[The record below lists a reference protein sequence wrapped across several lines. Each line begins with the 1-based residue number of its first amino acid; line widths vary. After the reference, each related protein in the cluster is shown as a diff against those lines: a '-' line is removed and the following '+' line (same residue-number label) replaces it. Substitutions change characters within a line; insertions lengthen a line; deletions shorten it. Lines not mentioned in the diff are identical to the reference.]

1 MFLVVVLSQRHIQQK
16 NCLAEFNQPKE
27 LWEIKN
33 HCCFKLLSFEGC
45 LLGNNGQL
53 KCILASTPAPLSL
66 LKVLPRKKD
75 VPKILGIRETRQR
88 SPTMAYIFFVNLLFV
103 WHTALGPFTFWLYTV
118 PWYHPSSLSIA
129 VVWMGVTSGLGMW
142 FRPKQWYVIQS
153 EPTWCNLGLLLGQL
167 KEMWTW
173 AVKMELLAAILLLQ
187 ETEKRDEE
195 RKTKSWYFLSLLI
208 PGSVIPLESLLLWA
222 YKIPVC
228 LHQDNVSGF
237 PSLVIH
243 QVYTD
248 VLI

>member
-1 MFLVVVLSQRHIQQK
+1 MRVVCWVTMDNWNVFWQVLQHLCHCWKFSQERRMFQRYWASLKHNEGHQQW
-16 NCLAEFNQPKE
+16 P
-27 LWEIKN
+27 
-33 HCCFKLLSFEGC
+33 
-45 LLGNNGQL
+45 
-53 KCILASTPAPLSL
+53 
-66 LKVLPRKKD
+66 
-75 VPKILGIRETRQR
+75 
-88 SPTMAYIFFVNLLFV
+88 MYFFVNLLFV

-118 PWYHPSSLSIA
+118 PRYQPSSLSIA
-129 VVWMGVTSGLGMW
+129 VVWIGLTSGLGMW

-153 EPTWCNLGLLLGQL
+153 EPTWYNLGFLLRQL

-187 ETEKRDEE
+187 ETEVRDEE

-208 PGSVIPLESLLLWA
+208 PGSVIPLEFLLLWA

-237 PSLVIH
+237 PSFVIH
-243 QVYTD
+243 QVHTD